1 MQNILKY
8 GVAIG
13 VLASIAHADL
23 YRVTM
28 TGEVSTV
35 NDSRT
40 SSDDVFDGT
49 AWDVDVFAPSVGD
62 TWAYEVI
69 YDTDILASFM
79 DDQTAIYN
87 AHFASSI
94 SINGNTLSGFNS
106 VTNFFGGTVEIFGGM
121 LIGGGHFDV
130 YAFFSRQDGLDE
142 LINGGMLPDSTS
154 FFDGLDVSYFSIT
167 DEDNF
172 EVGMSAGTPFGVTVE
187 QIPAPGAIIVLGL
200 GGLMSTR
207 RKR

>member
-172 EVGMSAGTPFGVTVE
+172 EV
-187 QIPAPGAIIVLGL
+187 
-200 GGLMSTR
+200 
-207 RKR
+207 

>member
-1 MQNILKY
+1 MQHLFKCAL
-8 GVAIG
+8 AISALG
-13 VLASIAHADL
+13 SIAHADL

-28 TGEVSTV
+28 SGEVSSVVDT
-35 NDSRT
+35 RT
-40 SSDDVFDGT
+40 SGNDVFDGT

-62 TWAYEVI
+62 TWAYEVV

-79 DDQTAIYN
+79 DNQVAIYD

-94 SINGNTLSGFNS
+94 SVNGNTLSGFNS

-142 LINGGMLPDSTS
+142 LINGGMLPSSTS

-167 DEDNF
+167 NEDNF
-172 EVGMSAGTPFGVTVE
+172 EVGMSAGSPFGVTVE
-187 QIPAPGAIIVLGL
+187 QIPAPGAIVALGL